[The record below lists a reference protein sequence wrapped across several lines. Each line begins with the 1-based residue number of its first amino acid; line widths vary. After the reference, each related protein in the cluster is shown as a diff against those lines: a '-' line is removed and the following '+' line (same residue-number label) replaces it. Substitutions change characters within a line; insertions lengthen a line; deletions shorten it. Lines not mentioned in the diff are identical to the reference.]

1 MCQSAAGQESN
12 SGKKIAVI
20 TGGARGIGR
29 AIAQRHADEGARV
42 VIADSRG
49 DEARETASAIGRNA
63 VGVDQSR
70 NQWVRAMAKFV
81 ADEVG
86 AADIL
91 VSGAAICSMG
101 RLAEISEDQF
111 DRQFN
116 INVRGLVFAS
126 QAISGQMVA
135 AGKGGKIMN
144 SSSQA
149 GSGRG
154 ASRRLL
160 RHQGRRHQ
168 HHAKQGA
175 RGCAAG

>member
-1 MCQSAAGQESN
+1 
-12 SGKKIAVI
+12 
-20 TGGARGIGR
+20 
-29 AIAQRHADEGARV
+29 
-42 VIADSRG
+42 
-49 DEARETASAIGRNA
+49 
-63 VGVDQSR
+63 
-70 NQWVRAMAKFV
+70 MAKFV